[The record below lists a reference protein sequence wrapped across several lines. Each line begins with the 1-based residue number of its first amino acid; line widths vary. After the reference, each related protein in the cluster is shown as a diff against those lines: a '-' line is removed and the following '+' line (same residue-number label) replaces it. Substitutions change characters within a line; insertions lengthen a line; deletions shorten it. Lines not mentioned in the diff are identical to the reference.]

1 MLLMIPIKFI
11 KYDLKPNPIQSTKN
25 LRFQIFKEAF
35 RKKIMKLCKFQY
47 RFRNFKNK
55 NLLKRKSKVGYA
67 HHSNKAHVLASEA
80 L

>member
-11 KYDLKPNPIQSTKN
+11 KYDLKSNPIQSTKN

-47 RFRNFKNK
+47 QYRFRNFKNK
-55 NLLKRKSKVGYA
+55 NVLKRNSKVG
-67 HHSNKAHVLASEA
+67 
-80 L
+80 